1 MTSNIQHP
9 SILIHPNSTLRPCHC
24 SLAPGTSVGHGPP
37 SGPARLKARRVLQRG
52 ARWLAGSFSYFCG
65 DYAPSIGHAPKPL
78 HLMYIERR
86 EESDGEEGGG
96 AGREGGRVEGGGASS
111 LQSHLGFF
119 SQVVLIS
126 GAHVCESMNL
136 RRHKVSAQQSQLAS
150 LLFFTLPV
158 IFA

>member
-1 MTSNIQHP
+1 M
-9 SILIHPNSTLRPCHC
+9 
-24 SLAPGTSVGHGPP
+24 
-37 SGPARLKARRVLQRG
+37 
-52 ARWLAGSFSYFCG
+52 
-65 DYAPSIGHAPKPL
+65 
-78 HLMYIERR
+78 ERR
-86 EESDGEEGGG
+86 GGG

-150 LLFFTLPV
+150 LLFLCFLLFLLNVAKETFLSSVMDESGYFLSVLPLRSEYV
-158 IFA
+158 EISDSLSGGRGGSLN